1 MSVVLPKPVV
11 PKHWVLDANILFSE
25 WTRWLCQTLADHH
38 GCTLYWTDQIE
49 DECFRNLIRLG
60 RLHAEDAKRDRACLA
75 ARHGATR
82 LDVDYQPYCADV
94 RAVHEK
100 DRHVAATALA
110 LRHQVQSPV
119 ALLTWN
125 LKDFPRKQLLKLGVV
140 RFNLDELCV
149 ELCPSAELI
158 QNTLNQTNELMV
170 KGLLNTP
177 PQFPTPFQIKASPLP
192 VTADDWQVFLARNKM
207 HRTAKK
213 LMADQNITQV
223 G

>member
-1 MSVVLPKPVV
+1 MSVVLSKPAV

-25 WTRWLCQTLADHH
+25 WTRWLCQTLADRN

-60 RLHAEDAKRDRACLA
+60 RLHPDDAQRDRDSLA
-75 ARHGATR
+75 TRHGATR
-82 LDVDYQPYCADV
+82 LDIDHQPYCADV

-110 LRHQVQSPV
+110 LRHQLQSPV

-149 ELCPSAELI
+149 DLCPSAELI
-158 QNTLNQTNELMV
+158 QSNLNQTNQSMVNGLMSS
-170 KGLLNTP
+170 P
-177 PQFPTPFQIKASPLP
+177 PQFPTPFQSKASPLP
-192 VTADDWQVFLARNKM
+192 VNAGQWQIFLARNKM
-207 HRTAKK
+207 HRTAKLLLTDQK
-213 LMADQNITQV
+213 LTQV

>member
-1 MSVVLPKPVV
+1 MSVVLPKPAV

-25 WTRWLCQTLADHH
+25 WTRWLCQTLAQRHQS
-38 GCTLYWTDQIE
+38 TLYWTDQIE

-60 RLHAEDAKRDRACLA
+60 RLHAEDAKRDRECLA
-75 ARHGATR
+75 GRHGATR
-82 LDVDYQPYCADV
+82 LNVDVQPYYADV
-94 RAVHEK
+94 RAVHAK

-149 ELCPSAELI
+149 ELCSSHDLI
-158 QNTLNQTNELMV
+158 QDTLNQTNQAMV
-170 KGLLNTP
+170 CGLLNTP
-177 PQFPTPFQIKASPLP
+177 PQFPTPFQSKASPLP
-192 VTADDWQVFLARNKM
+192 VTEDEWQLFLARNKM

-213 LMADQNITQV
+213 LISGPRLTRV